1 MKCNLKPVIIILII
15 VVIIALSFINYE
27 HFTSSSGS
35 SVEVEPKTT
44 SNQPCD
50 VKNAVET
57 PEHPTQAVRTAPNH
71 LNALNY
77 SGYKHIP
84 IGNHHEWSTSF
95 K

>member
-15 VVIIALSFINYE
+15 FVIIALSFINYE
-27 HFTSSSGS
+27 YFTSSSGS
-35 SVEVEPKTT
+35 SVEVEPTPT
-44 SNQPCD
+44 SYQTCD
-50 VKNAVET
+50 PINTVET
-57 PEHPTQAVRTAPNH
+57 PYHLNNTVIPEPNH

-95 K
+95 